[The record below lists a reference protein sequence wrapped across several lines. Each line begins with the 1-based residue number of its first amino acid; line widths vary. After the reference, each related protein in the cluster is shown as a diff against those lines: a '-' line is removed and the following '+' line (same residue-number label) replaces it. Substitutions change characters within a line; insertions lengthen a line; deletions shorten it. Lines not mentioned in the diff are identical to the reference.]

1 VSGTERRNPPVTDWS
16 TEYDLRDPAYVAD
29 PYDIWRDLRSR
40 CPVATTDR
48 LGGSVLPTRYD
59 DVVAVAHDTATFSSV
74 DTAVFPRPAGAS
86 PFVAPPITSDPPFH
100 AEARRILLPH
110 FGLAAVTRL
119 EARTREIVTE
129 LLDGLEG
136 RAEAD
141 AAADFAEHVP
151 VRVIAHLL
159 GIPADDEPRFTDWV
173 VRVLQDTGPD
183 TERTRATA
191 TRELLAYF
199 GDVVAAR
206 RVERGDDLV
215 SALLDA
221 ELDGAPLTDKH
232 LQGTCALLL
241 LAGIDTTW
249 SMIAS
254 SLAHLAR
261 TPADRDRLVTD
272 PSLLPQACEEFLRAF
287 APVTQAR
294 IATDDTEI
302 AGCPVTAGS
311 RVLLVFG
318 AANRDP
324 SHFDRPDVVD
334 IDRTENRHLAFG
346 VGIHRCIGS
355 NLARME
361 LQVAIGGWLERFPG
375 FHLRPDATVTWTG
388 EQIRSPH
395 RVPVRLR

>member
-1 VSGTERRNPPVTDWS
+1 MTDATPRNPPVTDWAQ
-16 TEYDLRDPAYVAD
+16 EYDLRDPAYVTA
-29 PYDIWRDLRSR
+29 PYDIWRDLRGR

-74 DTAVFPRPAGAS
+74 DTAVFPRPPGSS

-100 AEARRILLPH
+100 AEARRILLPR
-110 FGLAAVTRL
+110 FGLAAVARL
-119 EARTREIVTE
+119 EARTREIVAD
-129 LLDGLEG
+129 LLDRLEG
-136 RAEAD
+136 RDVAD

-159 GIPADDEPRFTDWV
+159 GIPEDDEPRFTDWV

-191 TRELLAYF
+191 TRELLDYF
-199 GDVVAAR
+199 GAVVAR
-206 RVERGDDLV
+206 RRLEPGDDLV

-261 TPADRDRLVTD
+261 TPADRDRLVAD

-294 IATDDTEI
+294 IATRDAEI
-302 AGCPVTAGS
+302 AGCPVSAGS

-324 SHFDRPDVVD
+324 EHFDRPDEVD

-361 LQVAIGGWLERFPG
+361 LQVAIGAWLERFPG
-375 FHLRPDATVTWTG
+375 FHLQPGADVTWTG

>member
-1 VSGTERRNPPVTDWS
+1 MTGAPRRHPPVQDWS
-16 TEYDLRDPAYVAD
+16 TDYDLRDPDYVTA
-29 PYDIWRDLRSR
+29 PYDIWRDLREG
-40 CPVATTDR
+40 CPVARTGR

-74 DTAVFPRPAGAS
+74 DTAVFPPPPGAS
-86 PFVAPPITSDPPFH
+86 LFVAPPITSDPPFH
-100 AEARRILLPH
+100 AEARRILLPQ
-110 FGLAAVTRL
+110 FGIAAVSRL
-119 EARTREIVTE
+119 EARTRQIVTE
-129 LLDGLEG
+129 LLDALEG
-136 RAEAD
+136 RDVAD
-141 AAADFAEHVP
+141 AAADYAEHVP

-159 GIPADDEPRFTDWV
+159 GIPEQDEPRFTDWV

-199 GDVVAAR
+199 GDVAAAR
-206 RVERGDDLV
+206 RLEPGEDLV

-254 SLAHLAR
+254 SLAYLAR
-261 TPADRDRLVTD
+261 TPVDRDRLVAD

-294 IATDDTEI
+294 IATRDAAI
-302 AGCPVTAGS
+302 GGCPVDAGS

-324 SHFDRPDVVD
+324 AHFERPDEVD

-361 LQVAIGGWLERFPG
+361 LQVAIGAWLERFPQ
-375 FHLRPDATVTWTG
+375 FRLVPDATVTWAG